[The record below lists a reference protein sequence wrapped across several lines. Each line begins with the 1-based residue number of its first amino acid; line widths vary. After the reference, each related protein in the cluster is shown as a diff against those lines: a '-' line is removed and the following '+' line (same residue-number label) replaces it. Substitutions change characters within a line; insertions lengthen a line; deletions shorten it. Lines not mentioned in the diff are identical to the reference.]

1 MASWAFIKTSRKNKM
16 SIEKDNVNSAIL
28 IVLIAGIFWSFG
40 ALAVRFIKDAHLVP
54 WQYLFFRGSTIFL
67 LLNIYLF
74 IKEGK
79 SFIQNYKKIG
89 LSGIIGGISLGTA
102 MMTFIWSITHTSAAV
117 TLLMLAAMPF
127 ITAILG
133 YIFLKE
139 KVSSTT
145 LISIVIAAIGIVLM
159 ALNSN
164 KIGTLFGLVFGL
176 LSALGFSIF
185 SVSLRWRKETP
196 KFTTVAFA
204 GIFCATTAA
213 IVLFNSNSGF
223 ISSSHNEGL
232 FAIHGTLVCLG
243 LILYSIGS
251 KNIQAAELTL
261 LSLTEIIGGIFWV
274 WLPIFGINEI
284 PSANTII
291 GGFIITFAIFYYS
304 FFTQRN
310 RRFIGLN

>member
-1 MASWAFIKTSRKNKM
+1 MN
-16 SIEKDNVNSAIL
+16 IEKDNVNTSIL
-28 IVLIAGIFWSFG
+28 IVLIAGTLWSFG
-40 ALAVRFIKDAHLVP
+40 ALTVRYIDNAHLVP

-74 IKEGK
+74 LKEGK
-79 SFIQNYKKIG
+79 SFAQNYKKVG
-89 LSGIIGGISLGTA
+89 LSGIIGGTSLGIA

-139 KVSSTT
+139 KASLTT

-159 ALNSN
+159 AFNSS
-164 KIGTLFGLVFGL
+164 KMETLFGLVVGL

-196 KFTTVAFA
+196 KFTTVAIA
-204 GIFCATTAA
+204 GLFCATFSFF
-213 IVLFNSNSGF
+213 ILVFNDANFFTTFKNS
-223 ISSSHNEGL
+223 SLSALHGL
-232 FAIHGTLVCLG
+232 LVVTG

-251 KNIQAAELTL
+251 KNLPAAELTL
-261 LSLTEIIGGIFWV
+261 LSLTEVIGGIFWV
-274 WLPIFGINEI
+274 WLPIFGINEV
-284 PSANTII
+284 PSTNTII
-291 GGFIITFAIFYYS
+291 GGFIITFAIFYYG

>member
-1 MASWAFIKTSRKNKM
+1 MN
-16 SIEKDNVNSAIL
+16 IEKDNVNTSIL
-28 IVLIAGIFWSFG
+28 IVLIAGTLWSFG
-40 ALAVRFIKDAHLVP
+40 ALTVRYIDNAHLVP

-74 IKEGK
+74 LKEGK
-79 SFIQNYKKIG
+79 SFTQNYKKVG
-89 LSGIIGGISLGTA
+89 LSGIIGGTSLGIA

-139 KVSSTT
+139 KASLTT

-159 ALNSN
+159 AFNSS
-164 KIGTLFGLVFGL
+164 KMETLFGLVVGL

-196 KFTTVAFA
+196 KFTTVAIA
-204 GIFCATTAA
+204 GLFCATFSFF
-213 IVLFNSNSGF
+213 ILVFNDANFFTTFKNS
-223 ISSSHNEGL
+223 SLSALHGL
-232 FAIHGTLVCLG
+232 LVVTG

-251 KNIQAAELTL
+251 KNLPAAELTL
-261 LSLTEIIGGIFWV
+261 LSLTEVIGGIFWV
-274 WLPIFGINEI
+274 WLPIFGINEV
-284 PSANTII
+284 PSTNTII
-291 GGFIITFAIFYYS
+291 GGFIITFAIFYYG